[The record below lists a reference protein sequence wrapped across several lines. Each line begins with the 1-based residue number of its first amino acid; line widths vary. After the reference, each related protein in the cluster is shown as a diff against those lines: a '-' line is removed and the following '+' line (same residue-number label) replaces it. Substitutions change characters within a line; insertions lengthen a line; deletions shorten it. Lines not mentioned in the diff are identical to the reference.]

1 MTTLVETKIPDQLWQ
16 QAQNSVQQGGIN
28 NMDALSAEAIHH
40 YLESQQQILSER
52 FIQEDIEWGL
62 HGED

>member
-1 MTTLVETKIPDQLWQ
+1 M
-16 QAQNSVQQGGIN
+16 QQGGIN